1 VGGQPY
7 PWQTTA
13 GTEAKE
19 MDLECRPGGGKGTGE
34 YTPSEPESSGG
45 DDEEEDEDM
54 EEGEVTPHPHSLPP
68 EDLHSLGDLF
78 S

>member
-1 VGGQPY
+1 
-7 PWQTTA
+7 
-13 GTEAKE
+13 

-78 S
+78 SWHTRISVGAL